1 MLFRNA
7 VCWDTFSSK
16 TVTESYV
23 INMSS
28 GLLNRFSNRA
38 VQSRFKLPSDYAVRL
53 LNHIKSNSTRK
64 VPSALF
70 AGARPSVWEVSH
82 RYRQIRTTT
91 YSGSS
96 FFESEIVRQEIQSIY
111 KQLEDQM
118 KLWPK
123 FPDFDSQGKRYF
135 IDASLSLLEKL
146 DINLRRMELSDDPV
160 AKEVVR
166 NYNIQMLEGNV
177 NRKILFEQY
186 GKQVKHYRMVVEEEE
201 KLANNPDKLFAFQ
214 KRFKVEWDKEMRI
227 PNLLSKLDLE
237 SNPEILEMMTDS
249 KALAAIGDVLMDKR
263 DVEKYRERPIL
274 YKGLKKI
281 LELAGEE

>member
-1 MLFRNA
+1 
-7 VCWDTFSSK
+7 
-16 TVTESYV
+16 
-23 INMSS
+23 
-28 GLLNRFSNRA
+28 
-38 VQSRFKLPSDYAVRL
+38 
-53 LNHIKSNSTRK
+53 
-64 VPSALF
+64 
-70 AGARPSVWEVSH
+70 
-82 RYRQIRTTT
+82 
-91 YSGSS
+91 
-96 FFESEIVRQEIQSIY
+96 
-111 KQLEDQM
+111 
-118 KLWPK
+118 
-123 FPDFDSQGKRYF
+123 
-135 IDASLSLLEKL
+135 
-146 DINLRRMELSDDPV
+146 
-160 AKEVVR
+160 
-166 NYNIQMLEGNV
+166 LEGNV